1 MVLLSDNLAILLE
14 RAHEALLLLD
24 RLEATVAHL
33 RGGVDELEVDV
44 LHGGTARLLQQGLA
58 KGDGTLLGAHNAT
71 LKVCKLEHVLLL
83 NKALTLI
90 RTKSF
95 LTKP

>member
-24 RLEATVAHL
+24 GLEATVAHL

-71 LKVCKLEHVLLL
+71 LKVLELEHVL
-83 NKALTLI
+83 
-90 RTKSF
+90 F
-95 LTKP
+95 LRI